1 MNRIKAYT
9 ITITPSPKTRVNN
22 MTNILSK
29 NQNKARLCI
38 PKLEIPFLIRKDLV
52 QIADDNALKELW
64 NNYFKFN

>member
-9 ITITPSPKTRVNN
+9 ITITPSPKKEVNN
-22 MTNILSK
+22 ITDILSK